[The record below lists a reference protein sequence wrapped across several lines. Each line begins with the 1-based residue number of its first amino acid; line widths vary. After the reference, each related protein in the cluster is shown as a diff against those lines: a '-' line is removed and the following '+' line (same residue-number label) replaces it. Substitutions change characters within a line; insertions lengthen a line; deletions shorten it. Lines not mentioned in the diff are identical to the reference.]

1 MFDQAVKFEDVN
13 AETIAMEFFEFEDV
27 DADTLAMEHFEDMRV
42 ELGVDSVWSMWD
54 FGTKGLD
61 FEVFVKKM
69 RKVTYEFVRADAT
82 VEELNADLRDGGKRS
97 MVQVSSWAINGTIK
111 SLWLAADS
119 CIKQSGTHHRYI
131 EDFEFGEDG
140 TLELVTGS

>member
-1 MFDQAVKFEDVN
+1 MLDQTVKFQ
-13 AETIAMEFFEFEDV
+13 DV
-27 DADTLAMEHFEDMRV
+27 DTDTLACEHFVDLQE
-42 ELGVDSVWSMWD
+42 ELGVNSVWSMWD

-69 RKVTYEFVRADAT
+69 RKVTYEFVRPDAT
-82 VEELNADLRDGGKRS
+82 NEELMADMRDGTNNT
-97 MVQVSSWAINGTIK
+97 MMQVSSWAIDGTIK

-131 EDFEFGEDG
+131 EDFTFGEDG

>member
-1 MFDQAVKFEDVN
+1 MLDQTVKFQ
-13 AETIAMEFFEFEDV
+13 DV
-27 DADTLAMEHFEDMRV
+27 DTDTLACEHFVDLQE
-42 ELGVDSVWSMWD
+42 ELGVNSVWSMWD

-69 RKVTYEFVRADAT
+69 RKVTYEFVRPDAT
-82 VEELNADLRDGGKRS
+82 SEELMVDMRDGTNNT
-97 MVQVSSWAINGTIK
+97 MMQVSSWAIDGTIK

-131 EDFEFGEDG
+131 EDFVFGEDG
-140 TLELVTGS
+140 TLELSTGS

>member
-1 MFDQAVKFEDVN
+1 MLDQTVKFQ
-13 AETIAMEFFEFEDV
+13 DV
-27 DADTLAMEHFEDMRV
+27 DTDTLACEHFADLQT

-69 RKVTYEFVRADAT
+69 RKVTYEFVRPDAT
-82 VEELNADLRDGGKRS
+82 SEELMADMRDGTNNNNT
-97 MVQVSSWAINGTIK
+97 MMQVSSWAIDGTIK

-131 EDFEFGEDG
+131 EDFVFGEDG
-140 TLELVTGS
+140 TLELSTGS

>member
-1 MFDQAVKFEDVN
+1 MLDQTVKFQ
-13 AETIAMEFFEFEDV
+13 DV
-27 DADTLAMEHFEDMRV
+27 DTDTLACEHFVDLQE
-42 ELGVDSVWSMWD
+42 ELGVNSVWSMWD

-69 RKVTYEFVRADAT
+69 RKVTYEFVRPDAT
-82 VEELNADLRDGGKRS
+82 NEELMADMRDGTNNT
-97 MVQVSSWAINGTIK
+97 MMQVSSLAVNGSIKALWA
-111 SLWLAADS
+111 AAES

>member
-1 MFDQAVKFEDVN
+1 MLDQTVKLEN
-13 AETIAMEFFEFEDV
+13 V
-27 DADTLAMEHFEDMRV
+27 DTDTLVCEHFADLQT

-69 RKVTYEFVRADAT
+69 RKVTYEFVRPDAT
-82 VEELNADLRDGGKRS
+82 SEELMTDMRDGTNNT
-97 MVQVSSWAINGTIK
+97 MMQVSSWAIDGTIK

-131 EDFEFGEDG
+131 EDFVFGEDG
-140 TLELVTGS
+140 TLELSTGS

>member
-1 MFDQAVKFEDVN
+1 MLDQTVKFEN
-13 AETIAMEFFEFEDV
+13 V
-27 DADTLAMEHFEDMRV
+27 DTDTLVCEHFADLQT

-69 RKVTYEFVRADAT
+69 RKVTYEFVRPDAT
-82 VEELNADLRDGGKRS
+82 SEELMTDMRDGTNNT
-97 MVQVSSWAINGTIK
+97 MMQVSSWAIDGTIK

-131 EDFEFGEDG
+131 EDFVFGEDG
-140 TLELVTGS
+140 TLELSTGS